1 MLRIGVTG
9 GIGSGKSIVCTLF
22 NRLGAPVYNSDARAK
37 ELTNSSPQIIDGI
50 IEIFGEQSYLNG
62 VFQRK
67 YIASQVFADSTILAK
82 LNGLIHPVIAEDFNL
97 WCRQMESVGAVYVIL
112 ESAILFESGFASH
125 VDEVICVSAPV
136 QVRISRVV
144 NRDCLTSEEVQSRI
158 NNQLSDI
165 DRRSRSKYNIV
176 NDGHSLIMPQIV
188 KLNAI
193 FGDEKV

>member
-1 MLRIGVTG
+1 
-9 GIGSGKSIVCTLF
+9 
-22 NRLGAPVYNSDARAK
+22 
-37 ELTNSSPQIIDGI
+37 
-50 IEIFGEQSYLNG
+50 
-62 VFQRK
+62 
-67 YIASQVFADSTILAK
+67 
-82 LNGLIHPVIAEDFNL
+82 
-97 WCRQMESVGAVYVIL
+97 MESVGALYVIL